1 MTIESSN
8 YLTIIDNI
16 KAQIFKMVSV
26 VNNINSS
33 TFKPELKRVK
43 TDYIENPFKKANNEK
58 ETPIGP
64 KIRRFDINSYF

>member
-1 MTIESSN
+1 MTIQSSN
-8 YLTIIDNI
+8 YLTIIDNL

-43 TDYIENPFKKANNEK
+43 SDYIESPFAKVSIEK

-64 KIRRFDINSYF
+64 KTRKFDINSYF

>member
-1 MTIESSN
+1 MTIQSSN
-8 YLTIIDNI
+8 YLNIIDNL

-43 TDYIENPFKKANNEK
+43 SDYIENPFTKVSIEK
-58 ETPIGP
+58 ETPIGS
-64 KIRRFDINSYF
+64 KIRKFDINSYF

>member
-1 MTIESSN
+1 
-8 YLTIIDNI
+8 
-16 KAQIFKMVSV
+16 MVSV

-43 TDYIENPFKKANNEK
+43 SDYIESSFKKANNEK
-58 ETPIGP
+58 ETPIGS